1 MIGKNQIDLQ
11 QPPRDAL
18 RVLPA
23 KHSGCFRTVPY
34 PPFEGSV
41 LVLRKSVDVLRIN
54 SDWALAKLLG
64 CPWPHQIYTWLDGTK
79 RPSSLYMSRLVWLHI
94 MHANGARLRL
104 IDSIDWD
111 AGEIIWKETL
121 STFGKDPLRASV
133 AKFMDQRP
141 DKPSAR
147 S

>member
-54 SDWALAKLLG
+54 SDWDLAKLLG
-64 CPWPHQIYTWLDGTK
+64 CPWPHQVYTWLDGTK

-104 IDSIDWD
+104 IDSID
-111 AGEIIWKETL
+111 
-121 STFGKDPLRASV
+121 
-133 AKFMDQRP
+133 
-141 DKPSAR
+141 
-147 S
+147 

>member
-1 MIGKNQIDLQ
+1 MIDKNQIDLK
-11 QPPRDAL
+11 QPPGNAL
-18 RVLPA
+18 RALPA
-23 KHSGCFRTVPY
+23 KHGGCFRTVPY

-79 RPSSLYMSRLVWLHI
+79 RPSSLYMARLVWLHI
-94 MHANGARLRL
+94 MHASGTRLRL

-111 AGEIIWKETL
+111 AGEIFWKETL
-121 STFGKDPLRASV
+121 SIHGKDPLRARV
-133 AKFMDQRP
+133 AEFMDQRP